1 MPIYGLWFIVFN
13 IRRDLRSLKII
24 LIMQFFRSKG
34 DSDKLAEFYFRN
46 IEIMTE
52 LKMRY
57 PDWEDYVR
65 RYLSAEVRA
74 ELAERGIPL

>member
-1 MPIYGLWFIVFN
+1 
-13 IRRDLRSLKII
+13 
-24 LIMQFFRSKG
+24 MQFFRNKE
-34 DSDKLAEFYFRN
+34 DSDKLAEFYFKN
-46 IEIMTE
+46 VEIMTE

-74 ELAERGIPL
+74 ELAERGVPL